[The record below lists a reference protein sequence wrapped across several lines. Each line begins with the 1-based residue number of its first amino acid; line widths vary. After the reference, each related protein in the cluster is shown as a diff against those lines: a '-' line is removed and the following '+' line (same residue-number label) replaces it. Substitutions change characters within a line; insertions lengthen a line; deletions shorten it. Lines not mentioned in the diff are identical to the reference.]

1 MTWTGAHVRL
11 SWAVEHVD
19 AFIVDVLAPA
29 MGGEWFYVRYGE
41 GGAHLRVR
49 ARDVGLPGKLRALVA
64 GVEHPVVAD
73 GTVAD
78 GTAADGAA
86 ADGTV
91 ADGTAWPHGEV
102 REVRYE
108 AEVARYGG
116 VELMPVA
123 EGVFCRST
131 EVAVAVL
138 RSARTAGARFTAAV
152 ELVMA
157 TASAVG
163 LDRAGA
169 AAWLR
174 SLASG
179 WRRTEEAV
187 APPGVA
193 SHAVARSL
201 HAARG
206 AQLADRWERLEG
218 GATGAVAYWVECVR
232 GAGLPVHV
240 WGSQLHMLLN
250 RLGITPEEERVVCRL
265 VAMTAEAP
273 GVVEGVHGGEA
284 DRRYLVASKYH
295 VGEPDQGPRA
305 EPVVAFGA
313 LPWQRVVELPD
324 AVAPSVSLVEAL
336 AARRTVRGEALAGG
350 LDAVRLATLL
360 WTAHGA
366 LPDGRRPHPSAG
378 GRYSA
383 RVRVLVWRVAGV
395 EPGVYD
401 VDEVRRVLVRVAE
414 APPERDVVV
423 SSMWFGRGEDR
434 VDPVGV
440 PAVLAVYARVG
451 VLRRSY
457 GTRALRLALVEGGH
471 LAQNLALVAA
481 ACGVRLGLFGG
492 FHDDVAHDVLCLD
505 GVDDVLVYLA
515 PVAG

>member
-1 MTWTGAHVRL
+1 MTWTSAHVRL
-11 SWAVEHVD
+11 AWAVEHVD
-19 AFIVDVLAPA
+19 AFIADVLAPA
-29 MGGEWFYVRYGE
+29 MSGEWFYVRYGE
-41 GGAHLRVR
+41 GGPHLRVR
-49 ARDVGLPGKLRALVA
+49 ARDADLPGRLRALVA
-64 GVEHPVVAD
+64 GVEHPVVVDGAGAD
-73 GTVAD
+73 GP
-78 GTAADGAA
+78 G
-86 ADGTV
+86 
-91 ADGTAWPHGEV
+91 WPHGEV

-169 AAWLR
+169 ASWLR

-206 AQLADRWERLEG
+206 ARLADRGARLEG
-218 GATGAVAYWVECVR
+218 GATGAVAYWAECVR
-232 GAGLPVHV
+232 EAGLPVFV

-265 VAMTAEAP
+265 VAMTAESPEA
-273 GVVEGVHGGEA
+273 VERVHGGES
-284 DRRYLVASKYH
+284 DRRYLVASRYH

-324 AVAPSVSLVEAL
+324 A
-336 AARRTVRGEALAGG
+336 
-350 LDAVRLATLL
+350 
-360 WTAHGA
+360 
-366 LPDGRRPHPSAG
+366 
-378 GRYSA
+378 
-383 RVRVLVWRVAGV
+383 
-395 EPGVYD
+395 
-401 VDEVRRVLVRVAE
+401 
-414 APPERDVVV
+414 
-423 SSMWFGRGEDR
+423 
-434 VDPVGV
+434 
-440 PAVLAVYARVG
+440 
-451 VLRRSY
+451 
-457 GTRALRLALVEGGH
+457 
-471 LAQNLALVAA
+471 
-481 ACGVRLGLFGG
+481 
-492 FHDDVAHDVLCLD
+492 
-505 GVDDVLVYLA
+505 
-515 PVAG
+515 